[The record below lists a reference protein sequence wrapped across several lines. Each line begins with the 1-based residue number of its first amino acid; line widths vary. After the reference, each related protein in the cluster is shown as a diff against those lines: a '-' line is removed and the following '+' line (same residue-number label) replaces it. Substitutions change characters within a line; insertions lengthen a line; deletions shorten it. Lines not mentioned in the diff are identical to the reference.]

1 MSYTFVIKSQDK
13 ISGTNN
19 NGTYAVNFRI
29 LPDDIQFYNA
39 TFNFYSSVGFYKDT
53 ISAGNEITYTTGNGY
68 ITTNLA
74 FSRSMSSNSSPTN
87 LLGNIR
93 RQLDNVAISGSHPTL
108 TYLYADCATNCPK
121 IILKPQIENLNI
133 SVYNLFNNA
142 LFVDTDYNGGTFL
155 LDMSSWVLTLTL
167 DPIKVEVPST

>member
-29 LPDDIQFYNA
+29 LPDDVQFYNA

-53 ISAGNEITYTTGNGY
+53 ISGGNDITYTTGNGY
-68 ITTNLA
+68 INTNLV

-87 LLGNIR
+87 NLGTIR
-93 RQLDNVAISGSHPTL
+93 RQLDSIALAGHPTL

-121 IILKPQIENLNI
+121 IILKPQIETLNI
-133 SVYNLFNNA
+133 SIYNSFNNS
-142 LFVDTDYNGGTFL
+142 LFVDTNYNGSSFL